1 MSDEIK
7 KEKHTA
13 MKFFIVIA
21 FVLIGY
27 LLICNYNLKQKVDY
41 YSEQMNEF
49 NENLYAQVEGSYK
62 DGAHT
67 LSISDIYYRKYFKSS
82 ADDKRE

>member
-1 MSDEIK
+1 
-7 KEKHTA
+7 

-21 FVLIGY
+21 FVMIGY
-27 LLICNYNLKQKVDY
+27 LLICNYDLRMKVEY

-49 NENLYAQVEGSYK
+49 HSNLYAQVDGSYK
-62 DGAHT
+62 DGAHA

-82 ADDKRE
+82 SDDKKD

>member
-1 MSDEIK
+1 
-7 KEKHTA
+7 
-13 MKFFIVIA
+13 
-21 FVLIGY
+21 
-27 LLICNYNLKQKVDY
+27 
-41 YSEQMNEF
+41 MNEF

-82 ADDKRE
+82 ADEKQ